1 MTGAT
6 FDPNKAILY
15 GRFVAAAY
23 TMYGNAASHNQRPP
37 ASADFPSGYQLLAWI
52 QMRDFIL
59 DNTDLT
65 FYGFV
70 AQNESNPIEAVVA
83 IRGTSNAVEWWDDVN
98 AAGMAPFKVQNCG
111 NVGLGFER
119 IYNTLEVIECA
130 PTFTEAAPHSLK
142 TGDQSFSAQV
152 ASLLRHRTKALPEST
167 SGTTPSV
174 EITGHSLGAA
184 LAILYAAENA
194 LVHKLRNPV
203 LCTFASPKIG
213 DRQFVNVFNKLGLTS
228 WRIVN
233 KQDIV
238 PHLPPLF
245 LQHVDTLQL
254 FDSDNKVHPSF
265 GCWHALSTY
274 LYLIDPTTQQLD
286 QGCRL
291 PAATSAR
298 LTPAEHSA

>member
-1 MTGAT
+1 MNCTA
-6 FDPNKAILY
+6 FDPNNAILY

-37 ASADFPSGYQLLAWI
+37 ASADFPPGYKLLAWI

-70 AQNESNPIEAVVA
+70 AQNESNPNEAIVA

-98 AAGMAPFKVQNCG
+98 AAGMTPFRVQNCG

-119 IYNTLEVIECA
+119 IYNTLEVIECSPA
-130 PTFTEAAPHSLK
+130 ITEAAPHSLK
-142 TGDQSFSAQV
+142 MGDQSFSAQV
-152 ASLLRHRTKALPEST
+152 ASLLRYRTEVLPESA

-174 EITGHSLGAA
+174 EITGHSLGGA

-194 LVHKLRNPV
+194 LVHKIRNPA

-213 DRQFVNVFNKLGLTS
+213 DSQFVNAFNNLGLTS

-245 LQHVDTLQL
+245 LQHVNTQQL

-274 LYLIDPTTQQLD
+274 LYLIDPTAHQLD
-286 QGCRL
+286 LGCRL
-291 PAATSAR
+291 TAASR
-298 LTPAEHSA
+298 GPLTPAERSA